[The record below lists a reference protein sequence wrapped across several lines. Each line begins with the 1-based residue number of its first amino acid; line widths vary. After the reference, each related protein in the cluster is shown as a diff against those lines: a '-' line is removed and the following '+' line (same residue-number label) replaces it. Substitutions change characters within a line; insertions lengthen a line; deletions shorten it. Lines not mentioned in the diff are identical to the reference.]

1 MCCDGRCGPGQ
12 EAREGMRAVAGQF
25 HPVGDLAEGG
35 LDPVASFGDGFQQ
48 ARWYRGVLLLA
59 RWDEDGGAAGGL
71 RGGERLAFEALVRG
85 PGTWRRRPLPGPAR
99 GWPPSTAG
107 TRSPA
112 SSLPPTGWA
121 TS

>member
-35 LDPVASFGDGFQQ
+35 LDPVAPFGDGFQQ

-71 RGGERLAFEALVRG
+71 RGGERLAFEALVG
-85 PGTWRRRPLPGPAR
+85 EQGTWRRAELPLVPGAGLCCRRGESATVIRSNSAR
-99 GWPPSTAG
+99 
-107 TRSPA
+107 
-112 SSLPPTGWA
+112 